1 MAKNTGIAEAVSE
14 FVKPMVEKMG
24 YVLWDIKF
32 VKEGAGYCLRVTIDS
47 ENGVGVS
54 DCEKVSRAIDP
65 VLDEKDPIEQSYTLE
80 VETPGI
86 ERELTKKWHYEKC
99 VGETIDVKLFTQDES
114 GSKSHVG
121 VLKSIE
127 DDVVTIVENNEE
139 KKFNLKQIAKSNIH
153 FDFTDI

>member
-1 MAKNTGIAEAVSE
+1 MAKNTGIAETVSE
-14 FVKPMVEKMG
+14 FIKPEVEKLG
-24 YVLWDIKF
+24 LQLWDIQF
-32 VKEGAGYCLRVTIDS
+32 VKEGAGYILRVTIDS
-47 ENGVGVS
+47 KDGVGIS
-54 DCEKVSRAIDP
+54 DCEKVSRTIDP
-65 VLDEKDPIEQSYTLE
+65 ILDEKDPIEQSYTLE

-86 ERELTKKWHYEKC
+86 ERELTKKWHYEHC

-114 GSKSHVG
+114 GSKSHTG